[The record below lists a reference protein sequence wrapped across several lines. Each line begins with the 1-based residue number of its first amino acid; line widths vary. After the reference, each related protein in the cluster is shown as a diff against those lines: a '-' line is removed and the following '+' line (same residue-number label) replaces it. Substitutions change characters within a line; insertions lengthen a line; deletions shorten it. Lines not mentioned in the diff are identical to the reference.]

1 MNVTFQS
8 YKVWFSRIAKLVL
21 TATSVGFWVHPTYL
35 MFFFNPQTYVGA
47 PSRRWEWNDWISHTG
62 TYKATFDHGIES
74 SESDE
79 SGYLTVCHGN
89 HNLLIGKTSTN
100 GPFSSIFHG
109 YVSHNQRLI
118 CYSSH
123 KLVQLTLPHR
133 RNGAPQY
140 PWVDR
145 LIKVSRVRSPHDR
158 NPHKIFLH
166 VIEDVMFLIVVN
178 DHLPV
183 WVYHAISD

>member
-109 YVSHNQRLI
+109 YVSHNQR
-118 CYSSH
+118 
-123 KLVQLTLPHR
+123 
-133 RNGAPQY
+133 
-140 PWVDR
+140 VDTSYISDTTR
-145 LIKVSRVRSPHDR
+145 WEKKRAKSTRKTKKKKPSQRWITAEVGEVHS
-158 NPHKIFLH
+158 KIGT
-166 VIEDVMFLIVVN
+166 VN
-178 DHLPV
+178 DLQ
-183 WVYHAISD
+183 IENSGI

>member
-1 MNVTFQS
+1 MNATFQS

-47 PSRRWEWNDWISHTG
+47 PSSRWEWNDWISHTG

-74 SESDE
+74 LMFIIWLW
-79 SGYLTVCHGN
+79 LTVCHGN
-89 HNLLIGKTSTN
+89 HNLLIGKPSTN

-109 YVSHNQRLI
+109 YVSHNQRVI

-123 KLVQLTLPHR
+123 KLVQLTLPQKLFS
-133 RNGAPQY
+133 APQY
-140 PWVDR
+140 PYG
-145 LIKVSRVRSPHDR
+145 LIGWSSFFQQVSRVR
-158 NPHKIFLH
+158 
-166 VIEDVMFLIVVN
+166 
-178 DHLPV
+178 DHPMIGIL
-183 WVYHAISD
+183 SS